1 MKKTLLFASL
11 TGLALSFA
19 APAAAQEASS
29 SFSITTGI
37 DYSKGDYGTASDTEI
52 IVVPVIARYRTGD
65 VRFSASLPWLHIQGA
80 SSIVGGGDG
89 GPIIIDPNAPR
100 TKRSGLGD
108 LTLGVNWAPS
118 EERLGFGIDLGARV
132 KVPTASQS
140 RGLGTGKADVSLSA
154 ELSKTFGKLT
164 PFVSAGYR
172 FPGDPDGIEL
182 ENAFFGS
189 AGVTVVADK
198 SVLIASYDYREAT
211 SSLSQDSQELFGAF
225 STPLSERM
233 NFTLYGSGGL
243 SDGAPD
249 FGVGAML
256 TLKLG

>member
-1 MKKTLLFASL
+1 MKKNILL
-11 TGLALSFA
+11 TGFA
-19 APAAAQEASS
+19 GSMLLCSAPTLAQERPDSL
-29 SFSITTGI
+29 SITTGV
-37 DYSKGDYGTASDTEI
+37 DYSQGDYGAASDTEI
-52 IVVPVIARYRTGD
+52 IVVPVTARYKTGD
-65 VRFSASLPWLHIQGA
+65 IRFSASLPWLHIEGA

-100 TKRSGLGD
+100 TTRSGLGD

-118 EERLGFGIDLGARV
+118 EDRLGFGLDLGARV

-140 RGLGTGKADVSLSA
+140 RGLGTGKVDISFSA
-154 ELSKTFGKLT
+154 ELSKTFGKIT
-164 PFVSAGYR
+164 PFVSGGYR
-172 FPGDPDGIEL
+172 LPGDPDGIAL
-182 ENAFFGS
+182 DNAFFGS
-189 AGVTVVADK
+189 AGATFVAGK

-211 SSLSQDSQELFGAF
+211 SSLSEDSEEVFGAF
-225 STPLSERM
+225 STPVSERL

-256 TLKLG
+256 TLKLR